1 MTTYSE
7 SGVNIEVGD
16 DSSKV
21 MYNAARMT
29 WENRKGK
36 FGEVITPFDDF
47 SGLRAI
53 DVSLLP
59 KGTMMSVSFDGIG
72 TKAEIAERLNKHDT
86 MAFDLFAMVCDD
98 AVVRGGEPV
107 LVGSIL
113 DVNKLDLNVIK
124 QLAKGYVAAAKEA
137 NVAVINGEIA
147 ELGSR
152 VGGFGPNAYNW
163 GAAVI
168 WFAEKKNMFTGKE
181 IKVGDKLVS
190 FKEKGFRSNGFSL
203 LRKVMENQWTEK
215 TLLEALEPSKIYTKA
230 VLEVLKT
237 SRDVNKVHTD
247 LEMLGKLHGVAHIT
261 GGGIPGK
268 LGRMLKP
275 SGFGAK
281 LDDLFDP
288 CRLMTHCMDVG
299 NIPINEAYKT
309 WNMGNGMIVAT
320 DQPDNI
326 IKIAKKHGIE
336 AKVSGEVVK
345 EKGISIY
352 ENFAELDS
360 VIHKF

>member
-1 MTTYSE
+1 MATYSE
-7 SGVNIEVGD
+7 SGVNIELGD
-16 DSSKV
+16 DASKV
-21 MYNAARMT
+21 MYNAARIT

-36 FGEVITPFDDF
+36 FGEIVIPFDDF

-53 DVSLLP
+53 DVSSLP
-59 KGTMMSVSFDGIG
+59 KGTMMSVNFDGIG

-113 DVNKLDLNVIK
+113 DVNKLDLNVVK
-124 QLAKGYVAAAKEA
+124 QLAKGYVNAAKEA

-152 VGGFGPNAYNW
+152 VGGFGGHAYNW

-203 LRKVMENQWTEK
+203 LRKIMEDKWDNK

-230 VLEVLKT
+230 V
-237 SRDVNKVHTD
+237 

-275 SGFGAK
+275 SGLGARLDNLFG
-281 LDDLFDP
+281 P
-288 CRLMTHCMDVG
+288 CRLMNHCMDVG
-299 NIPINEAYKT
+299 NVPINEAYKT

-320 DQPDNI
+320 DQPDSI
-326 IKIAKKHGIE
+326 IRIAKKHGIE

-345 EKGISIY
+345 EKGIQIY